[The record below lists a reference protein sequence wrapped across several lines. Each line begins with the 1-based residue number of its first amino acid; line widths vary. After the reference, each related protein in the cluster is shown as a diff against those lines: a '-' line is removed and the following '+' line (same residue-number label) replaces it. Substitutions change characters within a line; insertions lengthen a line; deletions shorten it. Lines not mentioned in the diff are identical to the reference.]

1 MKHREKYR
9 ASKPPDAKLELPVEP
24 KPRRVLDL
32 ESLARM
38 HRDFAGG
45 KGKRPYQRRQRQ
57 GRRE

>member
-9 ASKPPDAKLELPVEP
+9 ASKPPDAQLELLEQ

-38 HRDFAGG
+38 HRDFAG